1 MTIRKATLMDVPAVA
16 AVFEDTHTLEE
27 QGKTTIGWIRGVYPT
42 RETTEAAVGRDDLF
56 VLEEAGEILG
66 CAIINQLQVDVYE
79 GAPWQH
85 PAEGN
90 RVMVLHTLV
99 ISPRARG
106 KGYGRQFVAYYEQYA
121 RAHHCPFLRMDT
133 NARNAQARAMYKK
146 LGYQEIAVVPC
157 RFNGIEGVQLVLL
170 EKYLGEA

>member
-1 MTIRKATLMDVPAVA
+1 MTIRKATLMDVAAVA

-42 RETTEAAVGRDDLF
+42 RETAEAAVGRDDLF

-85 PAEGN
+85 PAEED

-157 RFNGIEGVQLVLL
+157 RFNGIEGVPLVLL